1 VTFGIPELTLPA
13 RKMTGVSS
21 NRAKRSPIMSD
32 AVDKN
37 GRQRNEDSVFLCLQQ
52 LKRGD
57 ADAARRLWELYYHRL
72 IGLARKKLR
81 GSPRRAMDED
91 DVVQSAFKSFCRRA
105 QEGRFPNLQD
115 RDSLW
120 TLLALIT
127 ARKAVKQRLHEC
139 RAKRGGGRE
148 AMDKAAIDCVVN
160 RELAN
165 VMAGEPSVVD
175 AVLFVSELQRFMT
188 SLDEPTHRLILLWK
202 LEERTNVEIA
212 RHLDCSLSAV
222 ERHLCVIRKR
232 LRREAVDE

>member
-1 VTFGIPELTLPA
+1 
-13 RKMTGVSS
+13 
-21 NRAKRSPIMSD
+21 MSD

-37 GRQRNEDSVFLCLQQ
+37 GKKSDEDSIFLCLQQ

-57 ADAARRLWELYYHRL
+57 ADAARRLWGRYYHRL
-72 IGLARKKLR
+72 IGLARKKL
-81 GSPRRAMDED
+81 GATPRRAMDED

-105 QEGRFPNLQD
+105 QDGRFPNLQD

-120 TLLALIT
+120 ALLALIT

-148 AMDKAAIDCVVN
+148 AVEKVAIDCVVN

-165 VMAGEPSVVD
+165 VMTGEHSVVN
-175 AVLFVSELQRFMT
+175 AASFASELERFMN

-222 ERHLCVIRKR
+222 ERHLRVIRSR
-232 LRREAVDE
+232 LGREVSDG